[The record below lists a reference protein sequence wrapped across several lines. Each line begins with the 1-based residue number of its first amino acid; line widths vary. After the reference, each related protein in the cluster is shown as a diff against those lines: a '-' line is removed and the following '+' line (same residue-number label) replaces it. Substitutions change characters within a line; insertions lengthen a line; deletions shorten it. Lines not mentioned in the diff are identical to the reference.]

1 MKLVFQLH
9 RFAIDAAHSKTI
21 FSAAGVFNVDRE
33 LLLAVIYS
41 YFFMSRHTASLFS
54 FFCNFSPQLQ
64 QSSIYQFSC
73 SPALMT
79 QEGTTIEV
87 H

>member
-33 LLLAVIYS
+33 LLLAVIYF
-41 YFFMSRHTASLFS
+41 YFFYVKTHSEFI
-54 FFCNFSPQLQ
+54 FFLLQ
-64 QSSIYQFSC
+64 FQSATSAIINLSIFMQSSFND
-73 SPALMT
+73 AR
-79 QEGTTIEV
+79 GDNN
-87 H
+87 

>member
-41 YFFMSRHTASLFS
+41 YFFMSRHKASLFS
-54 FFCNFSPQLQ
+54 FCNFSPQLQ

-73 SPALMT
+73 SPVLMT
-79 QEGTTIEV
+79 QDGTTIKV